1 MKDLFLVMALVF
13 SASVYSQAVPAPV
26 PDNNIVIETLAID
39 NFTYPDYSIAISENF
54 FVAPSDY
61 VTINFEKMEY
71 CENFGQAVEAV
82 RVGKMIKRQSHPA
95 DTFIFMQVP
104 SVINQEIVPK
114 MTSLP
119 TSVKKEFERR
129 FNDERLQITDIYYT
143 DQLARVD
150 NSNVIRGWTPLPEDV
165 LASDWIILG

>member
-1 MKDLFLVMALVF
+1 MKHLFLVMALIF
-13 SASVYSQAVPAPV
+13 SAIVYSQAVPAPV
-26 PDNNIVIETLAID
+26 PNDNILAMD
-39 NFTYPDYSIAISENF
+39 NAVYPDYSIAISENF
-54 FVAPSDY
+54 FVAPSGY

-71 CENFGQAVEAV
+71 CENFGQAVEAL
-82 RVGKMIKRQSHPA
+82 RVGKIIKRQSHQA

-119 TSVKKEFERR
+119 KSVKKEFERR
-129 FNDERLQITDIYYT
+129 FNDEYLQTVEIYYT

-150 NSNVIRGWTPLPEDV
+150 NSNVIRSWTPLPEDV
-165 LASDWIILG
+165 LATDWVILG